1 MNTPG
6 FALEDREPA
15 GQLNTLPAPN
25 EPAPI
30 EVGEKVCG
38 NAAPVAAATE
48 RRFRPKLRLKV
59 FAVRRGRRQ
68 PVQREQGAR
77 YAQSNFLVGFAVGQ
91 MARAAGKRVARQY
104 LG

>member
-1 MNTPG
+1 MNTPA

-15 GQLNTLPAPN
+15 GQLNTPSAPT
-25 EPAPI
+25 ELAPI
-30 EVGEKVCG
+30 EIEKHVCG